1 MGNVNQGNQKSL
13 EAIPIPPVEKTE
25 KKLNNTGDA
34 KLSGSNAP
42 PKVDGKIIAGNTATA
57 SKFLVNL
64 RTEMKRSQKSPASA
78 SSTTNGHAGAAE
90 SNKTQTSKG
99 FVDGKN
105 FWSKDGLGNTNKH
118 EQGIMSL
125 RFYGIEMVNVLAEF
139 DNHWIQNQKKIV
151 KCILMMWELPDR
163 LDRLHKEE
171 NLELP
176 YRLESKL
183 LVKTL
188 IQYCRENRDD
198 VSILFRMLT
207 IFSRKNCYR
216 LWFFE
221 KVLQRRSSKGIF
233 NVYKKKDY

>member
-1 MGNVNQGNQKSL
+1 MNQGNQKSL
-13 EAIPIPPVEKTE
+13 EPIPIPPVEKTE

-57 SKFLVNL
+57 SKVSSESQGGN
-64 RTEMKRSQKSPASA
+64 EKESQKSAASA

-139 DNHWIQNQKKIV
+139 DNHWIQNQK
-151 KCILMMWELPDR
+151 R
-163 LDRLHKEE
+163 L
-171 NLELP
+171 
-176 YRLESKL
+176 
-183 LVKTL
+183 
-188 IQYCRENRDD
+188 
-198 VSILFRMLT
+198 
-207 IFSRKNCYR
+207 
-216 LWFFE
+216 
-221 KVLQRRSSKGIF
+221 
-233 NVYKKKDY
+233 